1 LPKQRNNIV
10 KVKRGVT
17 GRLVLAIVN
26 AIDGGKTLSKRV
38 DIPYGHPQNP
48 MSDEDLMAKFKD
60 CARYAKKTLSEDK
73 IDQLAKEKIL
83 KLEKVEDIGE
93 ITDLLL

>member
-1 LPKQRNNIV
+1 M
-10 KVKRGVT
+10 T